1 LSDLR
6 SGNGIPRSA
15 PDARSAL
22 WRQLVALMRPRQWTK
37 NLLLF
42 AALIFAERLFDPAS
56 LILAAIAFV
65 SFCLASSSVYVVND
79 LLDVERDRAHPQKRH
94 RPIASGAVS
103 KGSAAVFGGVLAGA
117 ALGLAWAIGTHFA
130 TWCLVYM
137 VSSHAYSV
145 AGKNVVILDVMMVA
159 AGFVI
164 RAVAGAVAID
174 VPYSDWFIL
183 CTLFVAVFI
192 SASKRQAECKSLE
205 SSAGRHRP
213 VLAQYT
219 PESLSAM
226 TMVSM
231 GCALMSYALYV
242 IEEIRSPHSSSSEL
256 LALTVPFVMF
266 GLFRYTVLVESGDLG
281 DKPEEVLLQDRPM
294 QLCVLGFSGLA
305 VAALYLGG

>member
-6 SGNGIPRSA
+6 SSNGIPSSA
-15 PDARSAL
+15 PVARRAT

-42 AALIFAERLFDPAS
+42 AALIFAERLLDLDAV
-56 LILAAIAFV
+56 LLATIAFA

-79 LLDVERDRAHPQKRH
+79 LLDVERDRAHPQKRN
-94 RPIASGAVS
+94 RPIASGQVS
-103 KGSAAVFGGVLAGA
+103 RSTAAVFGGILAGA
-117 ALGLAWAIGTHFA
+117 ALGLAWGVGTTF
-130 TWCLVYM
+130 TLWCLVYM
-137 VSSHAYSV
+137 ASSHLYSI
-145 AGKNVVILDVMMVA
+145 AGKNVVILDVMMIA

-192 SASKRQAECKSLE
+192 AASKRQAEWKTLE
-205 SSAGRHRP
+205 SGAGKHRP
-213 VLAQYT
+213 VLDVYT
-219 PESLSAM
+219 AGSLSAL

-242 IEEIRSPHSSSSEL
+242 IDEIRSPDGTASEL

-266 GLFRYTVLVESGDLG
+266 GLFRYTVLVETGTLG

-294 QLCVLGFSGLA
+294 QVCLAGFA
-305 VAALYLGG
+305 AIAMAALYLGG

>member
-1 LSDLR
+1 
-6 SGNGIPRSA
+6 
-15 PDARSAL
+15 
-22 WRQLVALMRPRQWTK
+22 MRPRQWTK

-42 AALIFAERLFDPAS
+42 AALIFAERLLDLDS
-56 LILAAIAFV
+56 VILATFAFA

-79 LLDVERDRAHPQKRH
+79 LIDVERDRAHPQKRH
-94 RPIASGAVS
+94 RPIASRQVS
-103 KGSAAVFGGVLAGA
+103 RGSAAVFGGVLTGA
-117 ALGLAWAIGTHFA
+117 ALALAWGVGTHFA
-130 TWCLVYM
+130 AWCLVYM
-137 VSSHAYSV
+137 VSSHLYSI
-145 AGKNVVILDVMMVA
+145 AGKNVVILDVMMIA

-164 RAVAGAVAID
+164 RAVAGAVAIA

-192 SASKRQAECKSLE
+192 AASKRQAEWKALASG
-205 SSAGRHRP
+205 AGKHRP
-213 VLAQYT
+213 VLNLYT
-219 PESLSAM
+219 PGSLSAL

-242 IEEIRSPHSSSSEL
+242 IDEIRSPEGSASEL

-266 GLFRYTVLVESGDLG
+266 GLFRYTVLVETGNLG

-294 QLCVLGFSGLA
+294 QICLVGFAAIA